1 MSTAANF
8 DFPGGI
14 DKLEIADADDFDE
27 SGSANFVITMDRNKI
42 AEGSEIPDPEA
53 VTIALADDREL
64 NNGKD
69 QELNLRFTAMD
80 TTDFDSLEQAEQN
93 GTELYIRIHSLK
105 TDGSG
110 NPVWKVTYKRVILS
124 FVAHGPAKADRSEY
138 GVVIVDGMTTGG
150 DTSDIYSI
158 TKN

>member
-1 MSTAANF
+1 MPAAANF

-14 DKLEIADADDFDE
+14 EKLEIADADDFDT
-27 SGSANFVITMDRNKI
+27 SGNATFLITMDRNKI

-69 QELNLRFTAMD
+69 QELNLRFTSME

-93 GTELYIRIHSLK
+93 GTELFIRITSLK
-105 TDGSG
+105 TDNNS
-110 NPVWKVTYKRVILS
+110 NPVWEVVYKRVILS

-138 GVVIVDGMTTGG
+138 GVVIVNGMTTGG
-150 DTSDIYSI
+150 DTEDIYSI

>member
-8 DFPGGI
+8 DFPGGVE
-14 DKLEIADADDFDE
+14 KLEIADADDFDT
-27 SGSANFVITMDRNKI
+27 SANANFLVTMQRNQI

-69 QELNLRFTAMD
+69 QEINLRFTGME
-80 TTDFDSLEQAEQN
+80 TTDFDSLEQAEQD
-93 GTELYIRIHSLK
+93 GVEVYIRVTSLK
-105 TDGSG
+105 STTSG
-110 NPVWKVTYKRVILS
+110 DPKWEVVYKRVILS
-124 FVAHGPAKADRSEY
+124 MVAHGPAKTSRDEY
-138 GVVIVDGMTTGG
+138 GVVMVDGMTTGG
-150 DTSDIYSI
+150 DSSDIYSI

>member
-1 MSTAANF
+1 MPAAANF

-14 DKLEIADADDFDE
+14 EKLEIADADDFDT
-27 SGSANFVITMDRNKI
+27 SGNATFAITMDRNKI

-69 QELNLRFTAMD
+69 QELNLRFTSME

-93 GTELYIRIHSLK
+93 GTELFIRITSLK
-105 TDGSG
+105 TDNNS
-110 NPVWKVTYKRVILS
+110 NPVWEVVYKRVILS

-138 GVVIVDGMTTGG
+138 GVVIVNGMTTGG

>member
-1 MSTAANF
+1 MPAAANF

-14 DKLEIADADDFDE
+14 EKLEIADADDFDT
-27 SGSANFVITMDRNKI
+27 SGNANFAITMDRNKI

-69 QELNLRFTAMD
+69 QEINLRFTSMA
-80 TTDFDSLEQAEQN
+80 TTDFDTLEQAEQD
-93 GTELYIRIHSLK
+93 GTEVFIRITSLK
-105 TDGSG
+105 SNGSG
-110 NPVWKVTYKRVILS
+110 NPVWEVTYKRVILS

-138 GVVIVDGMTTGG
+138 GVVIVNGMTTGG

>member
-1 MSTAANF
+1 MPAAANF

-14 DKLEIADADDFDE
+14 EKLEIADADDFDT
-27 SGSANFVITMDRNKI
+27 SGNSTFAITMDRNKI

-69 QELNLRFTAMD
+69 QELNLRFTSME

-93 GTELYIRIHSLK
+93 GTELFIRITSLK
-105 TDGSG
+105 TDNNS
-110 NPVWKVTYKRVILS
+110 NPVWEVVYKRVILS

-138 GVVIVDGMTTGG
+138 GVVIVNGMTTGG
-150 DTSDIYSI
+150 DTEDIYSI